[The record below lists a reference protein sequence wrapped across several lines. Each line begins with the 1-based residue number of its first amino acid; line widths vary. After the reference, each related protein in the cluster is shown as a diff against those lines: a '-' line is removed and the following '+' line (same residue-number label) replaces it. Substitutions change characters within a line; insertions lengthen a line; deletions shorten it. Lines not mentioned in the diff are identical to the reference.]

1 MRATRTQLSGLVL
14 DRDLL
19 AMIPSRS
26 ALSGLGCGQ
35 GVCRPTFVS
44 EAFQNAF
51 GVDINEQVSHAHA
64 LGRDY
69 VNQSDVADA

>member
-1 MRATRTQLSGLVL
+1 MNRLYENYLSDHAGYEDASSLGLVL

-26 ALSGLGCGQ
+26 ARCLDLGCGQ

-44 EAFQNAF
+44 EAFERIWR
-51 GVDINEQVSHAHA
+51 G
-64 LGRDY
+64 Y
-69 VNQSDVADA
+69 